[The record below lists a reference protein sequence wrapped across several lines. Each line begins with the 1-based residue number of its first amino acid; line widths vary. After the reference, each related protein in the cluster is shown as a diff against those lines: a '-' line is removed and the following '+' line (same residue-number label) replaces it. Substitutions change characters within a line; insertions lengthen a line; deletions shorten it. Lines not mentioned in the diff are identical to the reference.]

1 MPLEVQIQNLA
12 YGGDA
17 MGRLPDG
24 RAVFVPFCLPG
35 ERVLVEIV
43 EEKRNFVRARLVKV
57 LQASPERIEPRCPHF
72 TECGGC
78 HYQHLPYEAQLAA
91 KSAILQEQL
100 QRIAGIASPPMKP
113 ICPSPEAW
121 NYRNNLQFHPGSG
134 GRLGFEAAGSNR
146 VIPIREC
153 HLPEPALDGFW
164 QQLDIEPIPG
174 LERVGLRSGS
184 NGEILLT
191 LESSTLDL
199 PEMELD
205 LPVSVVQLSP
215 AGALVLAGEPL
226 LWMQVLDTEFQVS
239 AGSFFQVNTPMAGEM
254 VRQALEWLQPNR
266 QSILLDVYCGVGL
279 FSRFFAPLVDT
290 VIGVESSESAVDD
303 YAVNLDAFDNIS
315 AYLGAAEE
323 ILPHL
328 ELQPTMVIV
337 DPPRAG
343 LALPALDALVRMAAP
358 QILYVSCDPATLARD
373 VKRLAAAGYTLE
385 AIRPFDLFPQTYHV
399 ESISLLTR
407 N

>member
-1 MPLEVQIQNLA
+1 
-12 YGGDA
+12 
-17 MGRLPDG
+17 
-24 RAVFVPFCLPG
+24 
-35 ERVLVEIV
+35 
-43 EEKRNFVRARLVKV
+43 
-57 LQASPERIEPRCPHF
+57 
-72 TECGGC
+72 
-78 HYQHLPYEAQLAA
+78 
-91 KSAILQEQL
+91 
-100 QRIAGIASPPMKP
+100 
-113 ICPSPEAW
+113 
-121 NYRNNLQFHPGSG
+121 
-134 GRLGFEAAGSNR
+134 
-146 VIPIREC
+146 
-153 HLPEPALDGFW
+153 
-164 QQLDIEPIPG
+164 
-174 LERVGLRSGS
+174 
-184 NGEILLT
+184 
-191 LESSTLDL
+191 
-199 PEMELD
+199 
-205 LPVSVVQLSP
+205 
-215 AGALVLAGEPL
+215 
-226 LWMQVLDTEFQVS
+226 
-239 AGSFFQVNTPMAGEM
+239 
-254 VRQALEWLQPNR
+254 
-266 QSILLDVYCGVGL
+266 VYCGVGL

-407 N
+407 G